1 MIWLW
6 LFAGLG
12 GDVLPALAPPQA
24 EVTAVAVDSKVES
37 GEPVIVEIKSWA
49 AEGWKVDPGIPF
61 ADGLEAELVSEE
73 GPLQVDGRDVH
84 TWKYALSGPDGSYVV
99 GVSEGSGVGPES
111 QERTFEP
118 SPLFVDIGVKGP
130 TGGPME
136 GFATAPPPQPPPYR
150 WMALAVAVV
159 LFVLA
164 LIWGIRRWL
173 HGREKALPPPIP
185 PHIIAQGAW
194 SDARAQIKEDHPLA
208 LRLSMVLRE
217 YVEARSG
224 VPATKGTTN
233 EILKYLEQHGFDGER
248 FDIEA
253 RMRVQRILDATDRLK
268 FAREGGG
275 EAFFKSLDADF
286 EGIIN
291 ATRPQSLPDGA
302 NA

>member
-6 LFAGLG
+6 LFACLG

-61 ADGLEAELVSEE
+61 AEGLEAELVSEE

-136 GFATAPPPQPPPYR
+136 GFATAPPPQPP
-150 WMALAVAVV
+150 
-159 LFVLA
+159 
-164 LIWGIRRWL
+164 
-173 HGREKALPPPIP
+173 
-185 PHIIAQGAW
+185 
-194 SDARAQIKEDHPLA
+194 
-208 LRLSMVLRE
+208 LRLPEPLYETST
-217 YVEARSG
+217 A
-224 VPATKGTTN
+224 
-233 EILKYLEQHGFDGER
+233 
-248 FDIEA
+248 
-253 RMRVQRILDATDRLK
+253 
-268 FAREGGG
+268 
-275 EAFFKSLDADF
+275 
-286 EGIIN
+286 
-291 ATRPQSLPDGA
+291 
-302 NA
+302 